1 MHDVKQTLPVVQG
14 GDHIDIVQA
23 ALFSSPHWPLFQR
36 HILLENMRLA
46 RLTDPIEQAQQTAYD
61 EMIRAV
67 GENRHVDNLLIFQEP
82 PEGQDV
88 PVSMKEFILCG
99 IPKEN
104 IFDLTPEA
112 PIEPVDLP
120 RPAYA
125 VLTNIWTS

>member
-1 MHDVKQTLPVVQG
+1 MSSKLFLSSKEA

-46 RLTDPIEQAQQTAYD
+46 RVTDPIEQAQQTAYD

-88 PVSMKEFILCG
+88 PVSMKERIYSLRYSKRKYF
-99 IPKEN
+99 
-104 IFDLTPEA
+104 
-112 PIEPVDLP
+112 
-120 RPAYA
+120 RPHSRKNAD
-125 VLTNIWTS
+125 